1 MSYRNPKIIDDK
13 SGQVLGQAIAQGA
26 ANLGQGIMGMEKA
39 RRDALAL
46 EKKEAKDKADKTVL
60 DNRNEARLRADYN
73 QRRFVYEEN
82 LKKTFAG
89 FTPFL
94 TQEHEVANQQQFD
107 ISVEGQVYG
116 AGGASFN
123 EKEKDVYSNI
133 NGINSLTTDLIAVSS
148 AFDKYVSKGGALD
161 ETTFWKSYGMDDGSG
176 NIVPDNG
183 SRTGLLGMSLG
194 GVPDYTA
201 ELVRIDKDLK
211 RDDDEYIADKGINI
225 KITDPKG
232 VDTYISQAEFSV
244 MARQM
249 FLEKDGN
256 ASVQQIDAQTKA
268 FFVANKITGK
278 TEFNESFVDSKREVT
293 VINNKKR
300 EIYQRQLINN
310 KGMEEKRDAI
320 IAKRTAVIM
329 GRIDQPQMLKETL
342 QDLNINEAEFKAL
355 KVDTTA
361 LNPLTLAQTQRTY
374 LQEKGLELFNKTS
387 QIKEGKG
394 GQLYYDVLQSS
405 VSAADDET
413 IAQVENQYYTNAFA
427 SLSDTK
433 NIKADLT
440 TIFEIG
446 GGREIKMG
454 TSRYYPFD
462 MTINDAGV
470 ITVTKTGIMAAGGG
484 TGGQGGVGG
493 GINTDKKPYNM
504 KNREDVLNFIYATTP
519 LLPKDARALRDTIIS
534 RYATNATN

>member
-1 MSYRNPKIIDDK
+1 MSYRDPKIIDDK
-13 SGQVLGQAIAQGA
+13 SGQVLGQAIALGA
-26 ANLGQGIMGMEKA
+26 ANLSQGIIGMEKA
-39 RRDALAL
+39 SRDALAL

-94 TQEHEVANQQQFD
+94 TKEHEAANQQQFD

-116 AGGASFN
+116 AGGAAFN
-123 EKEKDVYSNI
+123 EREKGVYSTI
-133 NGINSLTTDLIAVSS
+133 NSINSLTTDLIAVSS
-148 AFDKYVSKGGALD
+148 AFDKYVSKGGTLD

-201 ELVRIDKDLK
+201 ELIKIDKDLK
-211 RDDDEYIADKGINI
+211 RDDDKYIADKGINI
-225 KITDPKG
+225 KITDPDGKE
-232 VDTYISQAEFSV
+232 TYISQAEFSV

-268 FFVANKITGK
+268 FFTNNTITKK
-278 TEFNESFVDSKREVT
+278 TEFNGAFVDDTREVT
-293 VINNKKR
+293 VINNKRR
-300 EIYQRQLINN
+300 EIYQRQLINS
-310 KGMEEKRDAI
+310 KGMQEKRDAI

-342 QDLNINEAEFKAL
+342 LDLNINEAEFKAL

-361 LNPLTLAQTQRTY
+361 PNPLTLAQTQRAY

-387 QIKEGKG
+387 QIKEDKG

-427 SLSDTK
+427 ALPDTK
-433 NIKADLT
+433 NIKDDLT

-484 TGGQGGVGG
+484 ADGQGGTGG
-493 GINTDKKPYNM
+493 GINTDKKPYDM

-534 RYATNATN
+534 RYATN

>member
-427 SLSDTK
+427 ALSDTK
-433 NIKADLT
+433 NIKDDLT

>member
-1 MSYRNPKIIDDK
+1 MSYRDPKIIDDK

-26 ANLGQGIMGMEKA
+26 TNLSQGIIDMEKA

-46 EKKEAKDKADKTVL
+46 EKKEAKDKADKTLL

-94 TQEHEVANQQQFD
+94 TQEHEAANQQQFD
-107 ISVEGQVYG
+107 ISVEGQIYG
-116 AGGASFN
+116 AGGAAFN
-123 EKEKDVYSNI
+123 EREKDVYSTI
-133 NGINSLTTDLIAVSS
+133 NSINSLTTDLITVSS
-148 AFDKYVSKGGALD
+148 AFDTYVSKGGALD

-201 ELVRIDKDLK
+201 ELIKIDEDLK
-211 RDDDEYIADKGINI
+211 RDHDDYIADKGINI
-225 KITDPKG
+225 KITDPSGK
-232 VDTYISQAEFSV
+232 DTYISQAEFSV

-268 FFVANKITGK
+268 FFVTNKITGK
-278 TEFNESFVDSKREVT
+278 TEFNGSFVDSTKEVS
-293 VINNKKR
+293 VLNNKKR
-300 EIYQRQLINN
+300 EIYQRQFINSD
-310 KGMEEKRDAI
+310 GMREKRDAI

-329 GRIDQPQMLKETL
+329 SRIDQPQMLKETL
-342 QDLNINEAEFKAL
+342 LDLNISEKEFNAL
-355 KVDTTA
+355 KVDTTGP
-361 LNPLTLAQTQRTY
+361 NPLTLAQTQRAY
-374 LQEKGLELFNKTS
+374 LQKKGLELFNKTS
-387 QIKEGKG
+387 QIKGDIDKG
-394 GQLYYDVLQSS
+394 EQLYYDVLQSS

-427 SLSDTK
+427 ALPDTK

-462 MTINDAGV
+462 MTINDDGV
-470 ITVTKTGIMAAGGG
+470 ITVTKTGVRAASGVPGD
-484 TGGQGGVGG
+484 VGG
-493 GINTDKKPYNM
+493 GIDTDKKPYNM

-534 RYATNATN
+534 RYKTN

>member
-1 MSYRNPKIIDDK
+1 MSYRDPKIIDDK

-26 ANLGQGIMGMEKA
+26 ANLSQGIIGMEKA

-46 EKKEAKDKADKTVL
+46 EKKEAKDKADKTLL

-94 TQEHEVANQQQFD
+94 TQEHEAANQQQFD

-148 AFDKYVSKGGALD
+148 AFDTYVSKGGALD
-161 ETTFWKSYGMDDGSG
+161 ETTFWKSYGMDDGNG

-201 ELVRIDKDLK
+201 ELVRIYEDLK
-211 RDDDEYIADKGINI
+211 QGDDKYLADKGINI
-225 KITDPKG
+225 KITDPDGK
-232 VDTYISQAEFSV
+232 DTYISQAEFSV

-268 FFVANKITGK
+268 FYTNNKITNK
-278 TEFNESFVDSKREVT
+278 TEFNGAFVDNMKEVT
-293 VINNKKR
+293 VINNKRR
-300 EIYQRQLINN
+300 EIYQRQLINSE
-310 KGMEEKRDAI
+310 GMREKRDAI

-342 QDLNINEAEFKAL
+342 LDLNINEAEFKAL

-361 LNPLTLAQTQRTY
+361 LNPLTLAQTQRAY

-387 QIKEGKG
+387 QIKEDKG

-462 MTINDAGV
+462 MTINDQGV

-484 TGGQGGVGG
+484 ADGQGGTGG

-534 RYATNATN
+534 RYAN

>member
-1 MSYRNPKIIDDK
+1 MSYREPKIIDDK

-82 LKKTFAG
+82 LKKTFAS

-94 TQEHEVANQQQFD
+94 TQEHEAANQQQFD

-116 AGGASFN
+116 AGGAAFN
-123 EKEKDVYSNI
+123 EREKGVYSTI
-133 NGINSLTTDLIAVSS
+133 NSINSLTTDLIAVSS
-148 AFDKYVSKGGALD
+148 AFDDYVSKGGALD

-201 ELVRIDKDLK
+201 ELVRIDEDIK
-211 RDDDEYIADKGINI
+211 RGDDKYLADKGINI
-225 KITDPKG
+225 KITDPDGK
-232 VDTYISQAEFSV
+232 DTYISQAEFSV
-244 MARQM
+244 MARKM

-278 TEFNESFVDSKREVT
+278 TEFNGSFVDNTKEVT

-310 KGMEEKRDAI
+310 KGMQEKRDAI

-342 QDLNINEAEFKAL
+342 QDLNIDEAEFKAL
-355 KVDTTA
+355 KVDTTV
-361 LNPLTLAQTQRTY
+361 LNPLTLAQTQRAY

-394 GQLYYDVLQSS
+394 GQLYYDVLQST

-440 TIFEIG
+440 AIFEIG

-462 MTINDAGV
+462 MTINEAGV

-484 TGGQGGVGG
+484 AGSVGG
-493 GINTDKKPYNM
+493 GINTDKKPYDM

-519 LLPKDARALRDTIIS
+519 LEPKDARALRDTIIS